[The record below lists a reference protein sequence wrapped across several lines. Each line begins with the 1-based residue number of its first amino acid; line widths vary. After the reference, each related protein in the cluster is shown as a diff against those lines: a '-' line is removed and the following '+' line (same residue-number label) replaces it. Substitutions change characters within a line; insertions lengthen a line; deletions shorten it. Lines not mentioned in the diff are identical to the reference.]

1 VLLTGLTGVEAL
13 WVLPWVNVLVSSML
27 SGVAAISSL
36 GRFGAR
42 KVGLGF
48 WGFLA

>member
-1 VLLTGLTGVEAL
+1 MTDAEPL
-13 WVLPWVNVLVSSML
+13 WVLSWVNVWVSSSL
-27 SGVAAISSL
+27 PLVADVSSL

-48 WGFLA
+48 WGFLT